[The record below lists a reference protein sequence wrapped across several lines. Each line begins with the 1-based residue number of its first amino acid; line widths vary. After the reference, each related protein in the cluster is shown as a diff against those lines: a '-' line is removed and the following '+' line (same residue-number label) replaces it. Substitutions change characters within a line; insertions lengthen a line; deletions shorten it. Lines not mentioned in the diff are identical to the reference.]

1 VNEHCEY
8 YVGEDIGLE
17 GDECGLPATDAYR
30 FRDGSSF
37 HLCAKHWDE
46 WVKEEMEDLA
56 EFGDEHPLY
65 NDIRETLALNG
76 VTSK

>member
-8 YVGEDIGLE
+8 YVGDYGLE
-17 GDECGLPATDAYR
+17 NGDCGLPATDAYR
-30 FRDGSSF
+30 FRDGSAI

-46 WVKEEMEDLA
+46 WVKEEQEDLA

-65 NDIRETLALNG
+65 NDIRETLTLNG
-76 VTSK
+76 VIQK